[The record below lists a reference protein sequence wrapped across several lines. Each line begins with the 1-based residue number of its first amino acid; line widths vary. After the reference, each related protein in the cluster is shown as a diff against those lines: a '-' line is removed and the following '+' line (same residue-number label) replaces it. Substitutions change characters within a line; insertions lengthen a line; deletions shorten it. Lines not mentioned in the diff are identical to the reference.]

1 MSGEQRRAEA
11 PQGPQWTLD
20 SLADLHAGALDHEA
34 TKELRQQVA
43 EDPAAVEV
51 LDALDA
57 ARHDLAALPAPA
69 MPAEVTAKVS
79 AALAEE
85 ARVRQR
91 LTAPPVA
98 HLPRKNRRNLTW
110 GIGGLA
116 AAAALLGFVLLST
129 TMPPN
134 HPENIPS
141 SAASQA
147 PLALSG
153 HDVRLDRA
161 ELTEVLRSREYS
173 AALSDP
179 RALNACLRA
188 HGATVDPIAAREIT
202 LDGRPAQLF
211 ILSTGVAG
219 KFRLLAVGS
228 DCGAEHPA
236 TISDSTVG
244 D

>member
-1 MSGEQRRAEA
+1 MLIVALIDRSPIETLKALVEGSVGSKQR
-11 PQGPQWTLD
+11 
-20 SLADLHAGALDHEA
+20 LAV
-34 TKELRQQVA
+34 T
-43 EDPAAVEV
+43 
-51 LDALDA
+51 A
-57 ARHDLAALPAPA
+57 ARMSPLIVIALGWIVAFRA
-69 MPAEVTAKVS
+69 AKV
-79 AALAEE
+79 
-85 ARVRQR
+85 
-91 LTAPPVA
+91 
-98 HLPRKNRRNLTW
+98 NL
-110 GIGGLA
+110 GLQGQLLIGGLA